1 MDCYGVMNGDSGDD
15 WRDEPSLIGGWEELK
30 EDDYDEVEGMKHCRK
45 LIPKLLHYRIS
56 IRNEWNSD
64 FKQVK
69 EWVVECMMVTSAAR
83 RLKGDQLIQALRQV
97 DENLEP
103 LVFELSKN
111 WGSMARPKA
120 SLTVNGLRGP
130 QVTTPPQIYLRWG
143 LSNLSEDVRFNPDN
157 SNTWEPCMQ
166 A

>member
-1 MDCYGVMNGDSGDD
+1 MVGRICGKSEFRVWSERVSVYGLGYGVMNGDSGDD

-103 LVFELSKN
+103 LVFELSKKL
-111 WGSMARPKA
+111 R
-120 SLTVNGLRGP
+120 VNGEAEGITDSERP
-130 QVTTPPQIYLRWG
+130 SRASSCSTPPQIYL
-143 LSNLSEDVRFNPDN
+143 
-157 SNTWEPCMQ
+157 M
-166 A
+166 